1 MRIYRTNTSFKPH
14 KPLLVILFS
23 HSSATLLFWTVNP
36 ILPILTPSQPK
47 LCPAHSQNSIP
58 RSPKLPSLK
67 NTLGFTIGR
76 CTATIAGRAREA
88 PVLNY

>member
-36 ILPILTPSQPK
+36 ILPILPLTTEIVPRPFPK
-47 LCPAHSQNSIP
+47 QHPPIP
-58 RSPKLPSLK
+58 K
-67 NTLGFTIGR
+67 
-76 CTATIAGRAREA
+76 IA
-88 PVLNY
+88 